1 MAEFA
6 IHIQSVSDLD
16 CLDSWALWERSEK
29 LRPAILELGELLGV
43 PEDEEDFTRIYW
55 GTEFCENLI
64 PDEPLDF
71 DYVDLPL
78 TLLTP
83 YVSDRGLERLRPLL
97 DALPDESEVVFNDF
111 GVLRLLRHSYPTLVP
126 VQGRLLYKALRD
138 PRITTEYVQLG
149 ESPQLQ
155 ALRGSSLET
164 QAYSALLRRYDV
176 RHAEQDLLPQGN
188 NFQSELALS
197 VYAPFGVI
205 STARICM
212 AAGLGYRKAQKFEP
226 GAPCRHECQ
235 THLVEY
241 QYTNSPFA
249 NRDQRFWLKGQ
260 TYFYLHSEAM
270 IRGLAEMAPAIQRI
284 VWQPRIPMLA

>member
-1 MAEFA
+1 MPEFA
-6 IHIQSVSDLD
+6 IHVQSMADLDRLEDWPSFERSDL
-16 CLDSWALWERSEK
+16 
-29 LRPAILELGELLGV
+29 LRPHVEELGKELLQVAGR
-43 PEDEEDFTRIYW
+43 FTRIYW
-55 GTEFCENLI
+55 GTEFCENLVDSTL
-64 PDEPLDF
+64 PRFPT
-71 DYVDLPL
+71 DLPL

-83 YVSDRGLERLRPLL
+83 YVSDRGVAALRPLF
-97 DALPDESEVVFNDF
+97 DAASPGTEVVFNDF
-111 GVLRLLRHSYPTLVP
+111 GILRLLRRSYPHLIP

-149 ESPQLQ
+149 ESPQLD

-164 QAYSALLRRYDV
+164 QAYAALLRRYDV

-188 NFQSELALS
+188 NFCSELALS

-212 AAGLGYRKAQKFEP
+212 AAGLGYRKTDKFEP

-260 TYFYLHSEAM
+260 TYFYLHTPQM
-270 IRGLAEMAPAIQRI
+270 IRELARELPRIQRV

>member
-1 MAEFA
+1 MAEEFA
-6 IHIQSVSDLD
+6 IHVQSPQDLD
-16 CLDSWALWERSEK
+16 HLGNWQTWERSEK
-29 LRPAILELGELLGV
+29 LRPQIAALGAVLS
-43 PEDEEDFTRIYW
+43 PPAFTRVYW

-64 PDEPLDF
+64 APELPRF
-71 DYVDLPL
+71 SLPL

-83 YVSDRGLERLRPLL
+83 YVSDRGLARLKPLL
-97 DALPDESEVVFNDF
+97 DAAPSGSEVVFNDF
-111 GVLRLLRHSYPTLVP
+111 GVLRLLRREYPSLIP
-126 VQGRLLYKALRD
+126 IQGRLLHKALRD

-149 ESPQLQ
+149 DSPQLD
-155 ALRGSSLET
+155 ALRASSLET
-164 QAYSALLRRYDV
+164 EAYSALLRKYGV
-176 RHAEQDLLPQGN
+176 THVEQDLLPQGN
-188 NFQSELALS
+188 RFPAGPFS

-249 NRDQRFWLKGQ
+249 NREQRFWLKGQ
-260 TYFYLHSEAM
+260 TYFYVHTQDMMQTLRQS
-270 IRGLAEMAPAIQRI
+270 PANRI
-284 VWQPRIPMLA
+284 VWQPRLPMLA